1 MTPSLPSHLGIIMD
15 GNRRWAKERGLS
27 VEKGHEEGA
36 RRIEP
41 LVDYAAK
48 HGISYLTFYSFST
61 ENWNRDPLEVKL
73 LMEVFRKMLHDPV
86 VDRLKAN
93 GVRVNII
100 GDYVKFPKDIVE
112 KIEDIHEDSSLND
125 RITVNFAL
133 NYGGRE
139 EILNATRFLMAHPVS
154 ALSAD
159 SFAEHLYT
167 NEQPDPD
174 LIIRTGGQHRLSG
187 FLMWQSAYSELY
199 FTDTLWPDFTPEQ
212 FQKALDWY
220 QEQERRFGK

>member
-1 MTPSLPSHLGIIMD
+1 MD

-41 LVDYAAK
+41 LVDYAAIQ
-48 HGISYLTFYSFST
+48 GIKYLTFYSFST
-61 ENWNRDPLEVKL
+61 ENWRRDPLEVKL

-100 GDYVKFPKDIVE
+100 GDYLKFPQDIVQ

-139 EILNATRFLMAHPVS
+139 EILNAARFLMEHPVS
-154 ALSAD
+154 ELTAEVFS
-159 SFAEHLYT
+159 EHLYT

-187 FLMWQSAYSELY
+187 FLMWQSEYSELY
-199 FTDTLWPDFTPEQ
+199 FTDTLWPDFTPEE

-220 QEQERRFGK
+220 EEQERRFGK

>member
-1 MTPSLPSHLGIIMD
+1 MTPSIPSHIGIIMD

-36 RRIEP
+36 QRVEP

-48 HGISYLTFYSFST
+48 QGISYLTLYSFST

-73 LMEVFRKMLHDPV
+73 LMHVFRTMLNDPV
-86 VDRLKAN
+86 VDRLQEN

-100 GDYVKFPKDIVE
+100 GDYMKFPEDIVQKIE
-112 KIEDIHEDSSLND
+112 KIHEESSVND

-139 EILNATRFLMAHPVS
+139 EILNATRFLMDHPMS
-154 ALSAD
+154 ELTPKIFS
-159 SFAEHLYT
+159 EHLYT
-167 NEQPDPD
+167 NEQPDPEM
-174 LIIRTGGQHRLSG
+174 IIRTGGQQRLSG
-187 FLMWQSAYSELY
+187 FLMWQSQYSELY
-199 FTDTLWPDFTPEQ
+199 FTDTLWPEFHSSE

-220 QEQERRFGK
+220 QEQERRFGR